1 MGIDYNLPP
10 GADEN
15 PNSPF
20 NDDLIICP
28 KCEGNKTESDGEE
41 CYTCE
46 GTGEISE
53 FIYNQLMKIPEC
65 DR

>member
-1 MGIDYNLPP
+1 MNIHDNLPP

-15 PNSPF
+15 PNAPF
-20 NDDLIICP
+20 NDDTIDCP
-28 KCEGNKTESDGEE
+28 KCEGTGKETDDSE

-46 GTGEISE
+46 GMGEVSE
-53 FIYNQLMKIPEC
+53 YEYKQLMKIPEN